1 MNRLSQFFFTVVLC
15 VSSTTILSP
24 AYSQTINSKDVALY
38 FELSGI
44 NALLNS
50 VPEQLKDMQLDAVEE
65 YGESS
70 SDVIVLNG
78 LIEAWQYPVIQK
90 QLSNAIKNTLT
101 EEQLSAL
108 LYWQNSTLAKQ
119 FKDKDSSTNQALFEQ
134 DFISFINRLPVSM
147 PDKEHV
153 ALINEL
159 IDAKQMV
166 DSMVDL
172 TLSVS
177 RPVMMALADTETAK
191 RDGMTVE
198 VIEQQLLEL
207 EQLLVEDLSEQIALL
222 SYYLY
227 KDVSIKDLHEYT
239 AFYHSDLGQ
248 LELAILNKALH
259 QSIAL
264 WQTYYEDVSYNILLS
279 SAFSEE

>member
-279 SAFSEE
+279 STFSEE

>member
-78 LIEAWQYPVIQK
+78 LIDAWQYPVIQK

-108 LYWQNSTLAKQ
+108 LYWQKSTLAKQ